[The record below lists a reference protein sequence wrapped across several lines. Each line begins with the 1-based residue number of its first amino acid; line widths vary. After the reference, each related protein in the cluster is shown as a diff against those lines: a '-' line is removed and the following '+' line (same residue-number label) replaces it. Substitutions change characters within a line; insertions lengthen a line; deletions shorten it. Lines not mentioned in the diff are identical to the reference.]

1 MKIAVWSPTPYSGR
15 KSTQL
20 LLFALESIAK
30 EGGEQLI
37 IHADEKGSGPEHY
50 LLWGKN
56 RKRMM
61 ERKEFGVE
69 YLNRVLHCERFSRE
83 AVINASYSFA
93 EGKLHVLP
101 AGTEIFFQGREAA
114 AAMEVAGM
122 MQSADEVF
130 ENVWVELPAG
140 DSELAALL
148 LPLADCIIVNLVQ
161 SPFELKKIEKLPD
174 LQPMFF
180 VIGAY
185 EPRCIYTLYNLS
197 LLFPKLRGR
206 CATIPYH
213 AGYHAACC
221 EGKAEYFFVRER
233 GGGEEDQDSFFGKE
247 LEKAYA
253 KWKEWVKTEHVGE
266 SREEEKA
273 HKTGI

>member
-30 EGGEQLI
+30 EGGEQLV

-50 LLWGKN
+50 LLGGKN
-56 RKRMM
+56 RNRMM

-69 YLNRVLHCERFSRE
+69 YLNRVLHCERFSKE

-101 AGTEIFFQGREAA
+101 AGTEYFYRGREAA

-130 ENVWVELPAG
+130 QDVWVELPAG
-140 DSELAALL
+140 DSELATVLL
-148 LPLADCIIVNLVQ
+148 SLADCVIVNLVQ
-161 SPFELKKIEKLPD
+161 SPLELKKIEHLPD
-174 LQPMFF
+174 VQPMFF

-185 EPRCIYTLYNLS
+185 EPRCIYSMHNLS
-197 LLFPKLRGR
+197 LLFPKIRGR

-221 EGKAEYFFVRER
+221 EGRAEHFFVRER
-233 GGGEEDQDSFFGKE
+233 GSEEEGPDTFFGKE
-247 LEKAYA
+247 LEKAYT
-253 KWKEWVKTEHVGE
+253 KWKEWVKKEHVGE
-266 SREEEKA
+266 KGEIEKKGA
-273 HKTGI
+273 T